1 MRCCASVVAGR
12 LQLTTVG
19 GNWANER
26 VEIGKQSSLK
36 QKWEYPLRVQV
47 SLFVICLKISVKFR

>member
-1 MRCCASVVAGR
+1 MAIAKCYNDSNELVSEVY
-12 LQLTTVG
+12 
-19 GNWANER
+19 WENER

-47 SLFVICLKISVKFR
+47 SLFVILIQN